1 MCHGNQEPCTK
12 SEEQVS
18 QLKRWYLMMIYREDI
33 NVDSKRIKVNEMVQ
47 LMEKIT
53 MITLFTLTI

>member
-18 QLKRWYLMMIYREDI
+18 QLKSWHLRMIYREDI

-47 LMEKIT
+47 LREKIT
-53 MITLFTLTI
+53 MITLFT

>member
-1 MCHGNQEPCTK
+1 
-12 SEEQVS
+12 
-18 QLKRWYLMMIYREDI
+18 MMIYREDI
-33 NVDSKRIKVNEMVQ
+33 NVDSKRIKVKEMVQ

>member
-12 SEEQVS
+12 SEEQDS
-18 QLKRWYLMMIYREDI
+18 QLKRWYLRMIYREDI
-33 NVDSKRIKVNEMVQ
+33 KVDSKRIKVNQMVQ

-53 MITLFTLTI
+53 MITFSY

>member
-18 QLKRWYLMMIYREDI
+18 QHKRWYLMMIYREDI
-33 NVDSKRIKVNEMVQ
+33 NVDSKRIKVKEMVQ

>member
-47 LMEKIT
+47 LMEKVT
-53 MITLFTLTI
+53 MITLFT

>member
-1 MCHGNQEPCTK
+1 MSHGNQEPCTK

-53 MITLFTLTI
+53 MIT